1 MLTWKN
7 DDELFALM
15 KKDLYSAVIGDI
27 LDQMGHYHQFLPMA
41 VQPIREDMVVCG
53 RAMTVKEED
62 LPVIGEP
69 IPTEPTFGHML
80 DALDDLKKNEVYL
93 CSGSSPDY
101 AVVGELMCT
110 RMQALGAVGT
120 VMNGPHRDTKGIL
133 ALDFPCFSRGRY
145 SQDQAPRGRV
155 IAWRVPI
162 EIEGTHVDSGDIV
175 FGDMDGVVVIPQ
187 AIEKEV
193 IERAWEKATGEK
205 TVGKAIQAG
214 MSATEAFRKYGI
226 L

>member
-62 LPVIGEP
+62 LPVTGEP

-80 DALDDLKKNEVYL
+80 EALDDLKKNEVYL

-110 RMQALGAVGT
+110 RMQALGAAGT

-193 IERAWEKATGEK
+193 IERAWKKATGEK

-214 MSATEAFRKYGI
+214 MSATDAFHQYGI

>member
-1 MLTWKN
+1 MLTWKK

-110 RMQALGAVGT
+110 RMQVLGAAGT

-155 IAWRVPI
+155 TAWRVPI

-175 FGDMDGVVVIPQ
+175 FGDMDGVVIIPQ
-187 AIEKEV
+187 SIEKEV

>member
-53 RAMTVKEED
+53 RAMTVKEDD

-110 RMQALGAVGT
+110 RMQVLGAAGT

-155 IAWRVPI
+155 TAWRVPI

-175 FGDMDGVVVIPQ
+175 FGDMDGVVIIPQ
-187 AIEKEV
+187 SIEKEV

>member
-1 MLTWKN
+1 M
-7 DDELFALM
+7 
-15 KKDLYSAVIGDI
+15 
-27 LDQMGHYHQFLPMA
+27 
-41 VQPIREDMVVCG
+41 
-53 RAMTVKEED
+53 
-62 LPVIGEP
+62 
-69 IPTEPTFGHML
+69 
-80 DALDDLKKNEVYL
+80 
-93 CSGSSPDY
+93 
-101 AVVGELMCT
+101 
-110 RMQALGAVGT
+110 
-120 VMNGPHRDTKGIL
+120 
-133 ALDFPCFSRGRY
+133 
-145 SQDQAPRGRV
+145 

-214 MSATEAFRKYGI
+214 MSATDAFHQYGI

>member
-110 RMQALGAVGT
+110 RMQVLGAAGT

-155 IAWRVPI
+155 TAWRVPI

-214 MSATEAFRKYGI
+214 MSATDAFHQYGI

>member
-15 KKDLYSAVIGDI
+15 IKDLYSAVIGDI

-110 RMQALGAVGT
+110 RMQVLGAAGT

-155 IAWRVPI
+155 TAWRVPI

-175 FGDMDGVVVIPQ
+175 FGDMDGVVIIPQ
-187 AIEKEV
+187 SIEKEV